1 MFQGVIIWKKL
12 YQKNQENENKGGKII
27 YKEDTENVFFLALH
41 ASYIIKILS
50 VRGTFSN

>member
-1 MFQGVIIWKKL
+1 MKKIIPEKSAKSV
-12 YQKNQENENKGGKII
+12 NENKGGKII